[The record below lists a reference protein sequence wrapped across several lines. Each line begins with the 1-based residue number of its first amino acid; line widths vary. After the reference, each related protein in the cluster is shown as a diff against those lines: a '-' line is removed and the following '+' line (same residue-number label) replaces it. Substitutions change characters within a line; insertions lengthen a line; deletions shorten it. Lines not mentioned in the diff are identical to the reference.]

1 MRLIVSILGILFL
14 SVGVFGQAF
23 DEDEPAPEK
32 KSAPK
37 AVVQEKKVE
46 VTVPATPAQVSPA
59 TPAQTVPATPAQVSP
74 ATPAQTVPAT
84 PAQVSPATPAQ
95 AAPAAPAQTVP
106 ATPVQA
112 IPATPAQSVP
122 IAPAQSVPATP
133 AQSVPATPAQAA
145 PAAPAQAVPA
155 APVQAIPAT
164 PAKPAPM
171 APAQVVPA
179 APAVPAVPAVPAQA
193 APAAVP
199 AVKPEAVKKMP
210 VPAEADST
218 ILTETVCAVT
228 GTSIKVTEKTPSSEY
243 HGVRYYFIDEARKK
257 EFDKNQWKYS
267 KDIVTCQVCGKQD
280 KIRGRG
286 RATFPDFAY
295 EGRTY
300 SFCSNSHKAL
310 FEANPMKYLN
320 PDKLSLK
327 TVLKQNKVP
336 PKQQNVKP
344 AATDTNKEK

>member
-1 MRLIVSILGILFL
+1 MRLIVTILGVLFL

-37 AVVQEKKVE
+37 AVIQEKKVE
-46 VTVPATPAQVSPA
+46 VTVPAA
-59 TPAQTVPATPAQVSP
+59 
-74 ATPAQTVPAT
+74 
-84 PAQVSPATPAQ
+84 PAQ
-95 AAPAAPAQTVP
+95 AAPAAPAQAVP
-106 ATPVQA
+106 AAPVQA

-122 IAPAQSVPATP
+122 IAPAQSVPAAP
-133 AQSVPATPAQAA
+133 AQAAPAAPAQAA

-286 RATFPDFAY
+286 RNTFPDARY

-300 SFCSNSHKAL
+300 FFCGNTHKTM
-310 FEANPMKYLN
+310 FEASPLQYIDADKMYLR
-320 PDKLSLK
+320 
-327 TVLKQNKVP
+327 TVLKKPVED
-336 PKQQNVKP
+336 KKKKAAEP
-344 AATDTNKEK
+344 AADTTKEK

>member
-1 MRLIVSILGILFL
+1 MRLIVTILGVLFL

-37 AVVQEKKVE
+37 AVIQEKKVE
-46 VTVPATPAQVSPA
+46 VTVPAA
-59 TPAQTVPATPAQVSP
+59 
-74 ATPAQTVPAT
+74 
-84 PAQVSPATPAQ
+84 PAQ
-95 AAPAAPAQTVP
+95 AAPAAPAQAVP
-106 ATPVQA
+106 AAPVQA

-122 IAPAQSVPATP
+122 IAPAQSVPAAP
-133 AQSVPATPAQAA
+133 AQAAPAAPAQAA